1 MAKVATD
8 VVSGDPVASF
18 RFMLEVSGK
27 ISGFFTEANGLGSE
41 TEVIEHKVMGPDAT
55 EVIRKLAG
63 RLKWNDMTLK
73 RGITKNM
80 DLWDWR
86 KTVENGNVDAA
97 RADGSVMLLDD
108 AGGEIARWNF
118 ERAWPSKISGPNI
131 KADDNSVAVEE
142 VTIVFEYI
150 ERVK

>member
-1 MAKVATD
+1 MAKVTSD

-18 RFMLEVSGK
+18 RFSLEVSGK
-27 ISGFFTEANGLGSE
+27 FTGFFSEVSGLGSE
-41 TEVIEHKVMGPDAT
+41 NEVIEHKVVEASK
-55 EVIRKLAG
+55 EIIRKLPG
-63 RLKWNDMTLK
+63 RLKWNDLTLK

-86 KTVENGNVDAA
+86 KLVEDGNVPDA
-97 RADGSVMLLDD
+97 RADGSVVLYDD
-108 AGGEIARWNF
+108 AGGEIGRWNF
-118 ERAWPSKISGPNI
+118 ERAWPSKISGPQI

-150 ERVK
+150 RRIK